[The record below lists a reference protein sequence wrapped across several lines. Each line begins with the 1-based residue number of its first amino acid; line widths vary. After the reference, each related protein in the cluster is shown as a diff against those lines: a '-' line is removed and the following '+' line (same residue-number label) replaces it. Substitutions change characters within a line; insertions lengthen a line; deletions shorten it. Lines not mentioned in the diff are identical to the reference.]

1 MVSGSSA
8 VTTQRR
14 LVNAVICLVGAV
26 CILRKIVR
34 ASIVVGR
41 GRGFASTVNALF
53 WRGALPGR
61 GCAGTVRAPQMLAKS
76 SGGF

>member
-41 GRGFASTVNALF
+41 GRGFASTVNAL
-53 WRGALPGR
+53 
-61 GCAGTVRAPQMLAKS
+61 
-76 SGGF
+76 

>member
-1 MVSGSSA
+1 MRDANCAPRILVTVRWHSRSTVTGTVLESLFNVVSGSSA

-41 GRGFASTVNALF
+41 G
-53 WRGALPGR
+53 
-61 GCAGTVRAPQMLAKS
+61 
-76 SGGF
+76 